1 MEIKT
6 VEYKEHGGFLVNK
19 DATPESQGEYS
30 VPDDMGNRH
39 RVMIQEWI
47 DEGNTPEPYVEPE
60 PHWIDKRLANMA
72 DGGYGTTGEQLDML
86 YWDKKNGT
94 DNWEKHID
102 KVKSDI
108 PKA

>member
-6 VEYKEHGGFLVNK
+6 IVTQEDGSYRVN
-19 DATPESQGEYS
+19 DEMS
-30 VPDDMGNRH
+30 VPNDMSNRH

-47 DEGNTPEPYVEPE
+47 DAGNTPTPYVAPE

-72 DGGYGTTGEQLDML
+72 GGGYGSIGEQLEMIGEQGMDV
-86 YWDKKNGT
+86 YQA
-94 DNWEKHID
+94 HIA

-108 PKA
+108 PKG

>member
-19 DATPESQGEYS
+19 DVTPESQGEYS

-39 RVMIQEWI
+39 RVMIQEWM
-47 DEGNTPEPYVEPE
+47 DKGNTPTPYVEPE
-60 PHWIDKRLANMA
+60 PHWIDKRLANVA
-72 DGGYGTTGEQLDML
+72 NGGYGSIGEQLEIIGEQGMDA
-86 YWDKKNGT
+86 YQS
-94 DNWEKHID
+94 HIA

-108 PKA
+108 PKE

>member
-47 DEGNTPEPYVEPE
+47 DAGNTPTPYVAPE
-60 PHWIDKRLANMA
+60 PHWIDKRLANVA
-72 DGGYGTTGEQLDML
+72 DGGYGSIGEQLEMIGEQGMDV
-86 YWDKKNGT
+86 YQS
-94 DNWEKHID
+94 HIA

-108 PKA
+108 PKG

>member
-1 MEIKT
+1 VKIKT
-6 VEYKEHGGFLVNK
+6 VKIQIDGSFIVNSG
-19 DATPESQGEYS
+19 ATDQVV

-60 PHWIDKRLANMA
+60 PTWLDKRLANMA
-72 DGGYGTTGEQLDML
+72 DGGYGTTGEQFEMIGEQGMEV
-86 YWDKKNGT
+86 YQA
-94 DNWEKHID
+94 HIA

-108 PKA
+108 PK

>member
-39 RVMIQEWI
+39 RVMIQEWM
-47 DEGNTPEPYVEPE
+47 DKGNTPTPYVEPE
-60 PHWIDKRLANMA
+60 PHWIDKRLANVA
-72 DGGYGTTGEQLDML
+72 NGGYGSIGEQLEIIGEQGMDA
-86 YWDKKNGT
+86 YQS
-94 DNWEKHID
+94 HIA

-108 PKA
+108 PKE